1 MNRKI
6 LIIVGVGLVAATV
19 STLFFYSIIVDSFGL
34 DEAEKK
40 ASVVV
45 ALRDLPRGYHLS
57 AHDLE
62 VAQLPADEAPHGA
75 FASIGEIDGQ
85 ITKLQVKKGDTIV
98 PDLLISEGLRGIS
111 SVIPIGMR
119 AVSVHVEEY
128 AGVTE
133 LVEMGDR
140 VDVLVADSS
149 RKPGDRFMSI
159 RTLLQ
164 NVEVLTTGRE
174 GTGKAIRGNVVP
186 VVTLLVESK
195 QSEALSIADHA
206 GSIRLALRHPDDE
219 GSDVPQ
225 GASLNDIVALGGSKL
240 GRPRTS
246 RAPSPPVRTPAAGR
260 PNPITPSTA
269 TTVEPKVS
277 SSKTEGN
284 ARPAQSG
291 GQVLLAVR
299 FAALKPAALNV
310 LQSAL
315 DQNISAK
322 TFSVSTFRPGWS
334 PGESLEP
341 LVAAHELEVFAEPN
355 LLAIDDTSVYFEKA
369 SKLVDGQDPSAPP
382 ATDLGPVGLKV
393 SLHPTI
399 KKDGRLQVTISSEV
413 VVSLDADDG
422 QPLELTRRS
431 ECVVALENGQS
442 FWVRGLLQPS
452 ESAAFL
458 KRLFPAKYDAND
470 EPLEL
475 AVLVT
480 PSLADNSGS
489 PIPLSADD

>member
-6 LIIVGVGLVAATV
+6 LIIVGVGLVAATA

-34 DEAEKK
+34 DQAEKK
-40 ASVVV
+40 ANVVV

-57 AHDLE
+57 VNDLDI
-62 VAQLPADEAPHGA
+62 AQLPVDEAPHGA
-75 FASIGEIDGQ
+75 FASIAEIDGQ
-85 ITKLQVKKGDTIV
+85 ITKLQVKKGDAIV
-98 PDLLISEGLRGIS
+98 PDLLISEGLSGIS

-174 GTGKAIRGNVVP
+174 ETGKAIRGNVVP

-195 QSEALSIADHA
+195 HSEALSIADHA
-206 GSIRLALRHPDDE
+206 GSIRLTLRHPDDE
-219 GSDVPQ
+219 GSDIPQ
-225 GASLNDIVALGGSKL
+225 GASLNDVVALGGSKL
-240 GRPRTS
+240 GRPRTRPS
-246 RAPSPPVRTPAAGR
+246 RSGPVRRPAPSRPSPVVA
-260 PNPITPSTA
+260 STDTA
-269 TTVEPKVS
+269 VEPTVS
-277 SSKTEGN
+277 SSKPESK
-284 ARPAQSG
+284 ARSAQSG
-291 GQVLLAVR
+291 GQILLAVR
-299 FAALKPAALNV
+299 FAALKPAALDV

-315 DQNISAK
+315 GQHISAK
-322 TFSVSTFRPGWS
+322 TFSVSTFRAGWD
-334 PGESLEP
+334 PGEPLES
-341 LVAAHELEVFAEPN
+341 LVAAHELEFLAEPN
-355 LLAIDDTSVYFEKA
+355 LLAIDDTAVYFEKA
-369 SKLVDGQDPSAPP
+369 SKLVDGQGPDAKP
-382 ATDLGPVGLKV
+382 AADLGPVGLKV
-393 SLHPTI
+393 SLIPKI
-399 KKDGRLQVTISSEV
+399 KKDGKLQVTISSQV
-413 VVSLDADDG
+413 VVSLDAEGG
-422 QPLELTRRS
+422 QPRELTRRS

-442 FWVRGLLQPS
+442 FWVRGLVQPS

-470 EPLEL
+470 EPMEL

-480 PSLADNSGS
+480 PSLADSSGS
-489 PIPLSADD
+489 PIPLPADD